1 MANTQVD
8 SKTRK
13 QQQPWWAIPATL
25 GIIMVTSGIFVV
37 LLAHGISI
45 FSTIPY

>member
-8 SKTRK
+8 RK
-13 QQQPWWAIPATL
+13 NQPWWAIPVTL
-25 GIIMVTSGIFVV
+25 GIIMVTSGVFVV
-37 LLAHGISI
+37 LLAYGISI